1 MIGDLKRTGST
12 TQEVSRAS
20 EKLKRE
26 FNALG
31 NKLQE
36 TSKLTLDSNGRWK
49 DAEGNI
55 LNTQQASKRLEK
67 SLSDVSDEQL
77 KQIRVFRDAEGKLQD
92 VRGRYI
98 SNSEAAR
105 RFAQGIEK
113 TSREFAQADREARKF
128 SNTLTRHR
136 SELRNVALGAAAFT
150 AGLGFVGKSFVQAAI
165 RMEGYRNGLIA
176 LEGSAEAADTRLN
189 SLRDIIQ
196 LPGVSY
202 EGATQAAVRLKT
214 IGFEAELA
222 DRSIAE
228 FGNALALVGSTDLSG
243 ALLGLQQ
250 IISRGKVSQE
260 EINQIVERSGLF
272 ANALQKAFG
281 SIQSEQI
288 QANLDAAGQSVHDFA
303 ERFISELEKLNRVD
317 ANSAAN
323 SIQNLQN
330 SLFELRAGLGNVL
343 LPTVTS
349 VTQGLTSGINA
360 FNEMDEGMK
369 SAIVTTGAVVTGLG
383 ALTTVVASG
392 GAALGAFN
400 AYLTTTT
407 GASGLAG
414 FAKLIAPSGPVLI
427 GLGAVTLALS
437 PVVAAF
443 LEYRE
448 ELAKAREQERL
459 FADALNKSAAALKDR
474 SFDSAIRELQQYKNE
489 LEETIRIEYRR
500 RGERGAGILGAEDID
515 LTETET
521 IARSSF
527 QSVERLLE
535 VFNQLR
541 SGTRLSIDQIREF
554 DSVVARSLFAARQE
568 GNDSVVS
575 ILEST
580 AQHVRALYA
589 EFETGGR
596 RIQRGVTE
604 PTRNFKLELVDLRAK
619 LLDAEDAFRNIQDV
633 SDLESVTQSYR
644 GALEAV
650 TQVRRD
656 EIEAQIAVE
665 GTALARLDNQKRAES
680 EHAKTIGE
688 LAVQLR
694 QLEVDYERDK
704 TRITREEVKKRTEL
718 SESAAQ
724 QRIDA
729 TKREVEEHRRSHESV
744 FAQIEQTLR
753 DMENVGQRDRTAG
766 IFNRLVGSGA
776 APRDAFEQA
785 QNFVAL
791 TDGIENSMQRLETSI
806 YVFSALFRREFT
818 GALQSGVAVLNGFQQ
833 SLRETR
839 LSDLAEDVR
848 ESDVLSRLEDGQAAR
863 DQRTADIF
871 AAGAASFREQ
881 DRNDTDQALAFVAS
895 LQRQQ
900 AFDRGRLIADA
911 GDLVGAVPLDVVDA
925 VTDIVQVR
933 RDANAEL
940 ITLEQETAAEIQHIQ
955 ESVTL
960 TAENKAKAIERI
972 ERQSALQRIQIENA
986 VSERQR
992 ASFQS
997 VVTNFISGVGRMIAA
1012 EAQLALARRATNA
1025 LSSLFGGGAAAG
1037 AGLLGGVA
1045 LPLVGG
1051 LALAYGASQLI
1062 APSSPSADVYESSQF
1077 GVSGDGANRNVQTSG
1092 LTRAGQESD
1101 SPVQQTSGLTRAGQ
1115 KSDSPVQ
1122 QTSGLS
1128 RAGQESDSPVLEAN
1142 INVNVEASGTRLGQA
1157 NERVKLKTERWGG

>member
-1 MIGDLKRTGST
+1 MPVEIGIRLKSQNMTGRDFDKLIGDLKRTENQVG
-12 TQEVSRAS
+12 
-20 EKLKRE
+20 
-26 FNALG
+26 
-31 NKLQE
+31 E
-36 TSKLTLDSNGRWK
+36 T
-49 DAEGNI
+49 
-55 LNTQQASKRLEK
+55 
-67 SLSDVSDEQL
+67 
-77 KQIRVFRDAEGKLQD
+77 
-92 VRGRYI
+92 
-98 SNSEAAR
+98 
-105 RFAQGIEK
+105 
-113 TSREFAQADREARKF
+113 DRETRKF
-128 SNTLTRHR
+128 GNTLAAHR
-136 SELRNVALGAAAFT
+136 TQLRNVALGAAAVT
-150 AGLGFVGKSFVQAAI
+150 TGLGLAGKSFVQAAI

-189 SLRDIIQ
+189 SLRDIIE

-202 EGATQAAVRLKT
+202 EGAAQAAVRLKT
-214 IGFEAELA
+214 IGFEADLA
-222 DRSIAE
+222 DRAISE

-281 SIQSEQI
+281 SIQAEQI

-303 ERFISELEKLNRVD
+303 ERFISELEKLDRVD

-323 SIQNLQN
+323 SIQNLHN

-349 VTQGLTSGINA
+349 VTQGLTSGIEA

-383 ALTTVVASG
+383 ALTTVVATG

-400 AYLTTTT
+400 AYLQTTT

-427 GLGAVTLALS
+427 GLGAVTVALS

-448 ELAKAREQERL
+448 ELQKAREQERL
-459 FADALNKSAAALKDR
+459 FAEALNKSASALRDR
-474 SFDSAIRELQQYKNE
+474 SFDSAIRELKTYKSE
-489 LEETIRIEYRR
+489 LEDTIRVEGRR
-500 RGERGAGILGAEDID
+500 RGARGAGILGADDID
-515 LTETET
+515 LTQTEE

-527 QSVERLLE
+527 QSVERLLD

-541 SGTRLSIDQIREF
+541 TGTQLSIDQLREF
-554 DSVVARSLFAARQE
+554 DRVVARSLFAARQQ

-575 ILEST
+575 ILEGT
-580 AQHVRALYA
+580 AQQVRDLYS

-596 RIQRGVTE
+596 KIQRGVIE
-604 PTRNFKLELVDLRAK
+604 PTRSFKLELVDLRAK
-619 LLDAEDAFRNIQDV
+619 LLDAEDAFRNVNDV
-633 SDLESVTQSYR
+633 SDLERVTQSYR
-644 GALEAV
+644 GAFDAV
-650 TQVRRD
+650 TQVRR
-656 EIEAQIAVE
+656 EQIKAQLAVE
-665 GTALARLDNQKRAES
+665 GAALTRLDNEKRAES
-680 EHAKTIGE
+680 EHAKTIEE
-688 LAVQLR
+688 LTIQLR
-694 QLEVDYERDK
+694 QLELDSERER
-704 TRITREEVKKRTEL
+704 TRITREEVRKRTEL
-718 SESAAQ
+718 SEQAAQ
-724 QRIDA
+724 ARIDNA
-729 TKREVEEHRRSHESV
+729 KREAQLQLTQDVVPRESL
-744 FAQIEQTLR
+744 EQGE
-753 DMENVGQRDRTAG
+753 DF
-766 IFNRLVGSGA
+766 IS
-776 APRDAFEQA
+776 
-785 QNFVAL
+785 L
-791 TDGIENSMQRLETSI
+791 TDGMADSVQRLETSI

-818 GALQSGVAVLNGFQQ
+818 GVLQSGVSVLDGVRE

-839 LSDLAEDVR
+839 LSDLTEDVR
-848 ESDVLSRLEDGQAAR
+848 GSDALSRLEDGQAAR
-863 DQRTADIF
+863 DARTAERF
-871 AAGAASFREQ
+871 VAGAEAFREQ
-881 DRNDTDQALAFVAS
+881 DRNDTDKALAFVSS
-895 LQRQQ
+895 LRQQ
-900 AFDRGRLIADA
+900 EAFNRDRLIADA

-933 RDANAEL
+933 RDANSEL
-940 ITLEQETAAEIQHIQ
+940 VILEQETAAEIQQIQ

-960 TAENKAKAIERI
+960 SAENKAKAIERI

-986 VSERQR
+986 VSEQQR

-1012 EAQLALARRATNA
+1012 EAQLALARRATSA
-1025 LSSLFGGGAAAG
+1025 ISGLFGGAGVG

-1077 GVSGDGANRNVQTSG
+1077 GVSGEGTSRNVQSSG
-1092 LTRAGQESD
+1092 LTRAGQE
-1101 SPVQQTSGLTRAGQ
+1101 TG
-1115 KSDSPVQ
+1115 
-1122 QTSGLS
+1122 
-1128 RAGQESDSPVLEAN
+1128 SPVLEAN

>member
-1 MIGDLKRTGST
+1 MPVEIGIRLKSENMTGRDFDKLIGDLKRTENQVG
-12 TQEVSRAS
+12 
-20 EKLKRE
+20 
-26 FNALG
+26 
-31 NKLQE
+31 E
-36 TSKLTLDSNGRWK
+36 TDKET
-49 DAEGNI
+49 
-55 LNTQQASKRLEK
+55 
-67 SLSDVSDEQL
+67 
-77 KQIRVFRDAEGKLQD
+77 
-92 VRGRYI
+92 
-98 SNSEAAR
+98 
-105 RFAQGIEK
+105 
-113 TSREFAQADREARKF
+113 RKF
-128 SNTLTRHR
+128 GNTLAAHR
-136 SELRNVALGAAAFT
+136 TQLRNVAFGAAAVT
-150 AGLGFVGKSFVQAAI
+150 TGLGLVGKSFVQAAI

-176 LEGSAEAADTRLN
+176 LEGSASAADTRLN

-202 EGATQAAVRLKT
+202 EGAAQAAVRLKT

-222 DRSIAE
+222 DRAISE

-303 ERFISELEKLNRVD
+303 ERFISELEKLDRVNAD
-317 ANSAAN
+317 SAAN

-349 VTQGLTSGINA
+349 VTQGLTSGIEA

-383 ALTTVVASG
+383 ALTTVVATG

-400 AYLTTTT
+400 AYLQTTT

-427 GLGAVTLALS
+427 GLGAVTVALS

-448 ELAKAREQERL
+448 ELQKAREQERL
-459 FADALNKSAAALKDR
+459 FAEALNTSAAALKDR
-474 SFDSAIRELQQYKNE
+474 SFESAIRELQTYKSE
-489 LEETIRIEYRR
+489 LEETIRIETRR
-500 RGERGAGILGAEDID
+500 RGDRGAGILGAEDID
-515 LTETET
+515 LNQTEE

-541 SGTRLSIDQIREF
+541 SGTRLSIDQLREF
-554 DSVVARSLFAARQE
+554 DRVVARSLFAAREQ
-568 GNDSVVS
+568 GNDSVVA
-575 ILEST
+575 ILEGT
-580 AQHVRALYA
+580 AQQVRDLYA

-596 RIQRGVTE
+596 RIQRGVIE
-604 PTRNFKLELVDLRAK
+604 PTRRFKLELVDLRAK
-619 LLDAEDAFRNIQDV
+619 LLDAEDAFRNVNDV
-633 SDLESVTQSYR
+633 SDLERVTQSYR
-644 GALEAV
+644 SAFDAV
-650 TQVRRD
+650 TQVRRE

-680 EHAKTIGE
+680 EHAKKIEE
-688 LAVQLR
+688 LTVQLR
-694 QLEVDYERDK
+694 QLEVDYEREK
-704 TRITREEVKKRTEL
+704 TRITREEVRKRTDL
-718 SESAAQ
+718 SEQAAQ
-724 QRIDA
+724 QRIDSA
-729 TKREVEEHRRSHESV
+729 KRE
-744 FAQIEQTLR
+744 ADALLNLTQ
-753 DMENVGQRDRTAG
+753 GG
-766 IFNRLVGSGA
+766 
-776 APRDAFEQA
+776 APRETLEQA
-785 QNFVAL
+785 EDFISL
-791 TDGIENSMQRLETSI
+791 TDGVADSVQQLETSI

-818 GALQSGVAVLNGFQQ
+818 GALQSGVAILDGFQQ
-833 SLRETR
+833 SLRDAR
-839 LSDLAEDVR
+839 LSVLAEDVR
-848 ESDVLSRLEDGQAAR
+848 GSDVLSRLEEGQAAR
-863 DQRTADIF
+863 DQRIADIF
-871 AAGAASFREQ
+871 AAGAEAFREQ
-881 DRNDTDQALAFVAS
+881 DRNESEQALAFVSS
-895 LQRQQ
+895 LRRQQ
-900 AFDRGRLIADA
+900 AFDRGRLIEDA
-911 GDLVGAVPLDVVDA
+911 GNLVGAVPLDVVDA

-933 RDANAEL
+933 RDANADL
-940 ITLEQETAAEIQHIQ
+940 VILEQETAAEIQHIQ

-972 ERQSALQRIQIENA
+972 ERQSALERIRIENA

-997 VVTNFISGVGRMIAA
+997 VVTNFISGVGQMIAA

-1025 LSSLFGGGAAAG
+1025 ISGLFGGGAAG

-1062 APSSPSADVYESSQF
+1062 SPSSTSADVYESSQF
-1077 GVSGDGANRNVQTSG
+1077 GVSGDGANR
-1092 LTRAGQESD
+1092 R
-1101 SPVQQTSGLTRAGQ
+1101 VQQTPGLT
-1115 KSDSPVQ
+1115 
-1122 QTSGLS
+1122 

>member
-1 MIGDLKRTGST
+1 MPAEIGIRIKSDNVTGRDFDKLVGDLKRTGTT

-36 TSKLTLDSNGRWK
+36 TSKITLDSNGRWK

-67 SLSDVSDEQL
+67 SLSEVSDEQL

-92 VRGRYI
+92 VRGGYI

-105 RFAQGIEK
+105 RFSQGIGK
-113 TSREFAQADREARKF
+113 TSREFAEADREARKF

-136 SELRNVALGAAAFT
+136 SELRNIALGAAAFT
-150 AGLGFVGKSFVQAAI
+150 AGLGLVGRSFVQAAI

-214 IGFEAELA
+214 IGFEADLA
-222 DRSIAE
+222 NRAIAE

-281 SIQSEQI
+281 SIQAEQI
-288 QANLDAAGQSVHDFA
+288 QAKLDAAGQSVHDFA
-303 ERFISELEKLNRVD
+303 ERFISELEKLDRVN
-317 ANSAAN
+317 AASAAN

-349 VTQGLTSGINA
+349 VAQGLTSGINA

-369 SAIVTTGAVVTGLG
+369 SAVVTTGAVVTGLG
-383 ALTTVVASG
+383 ALTTAVAAG

-400 AYLTTTT
+400 SYLTTTT

-414 FAKLIAPSGPVLI
+414 FAKLIAPSGPVLV
-427 GLGAVTLALS
+427 GLAAVTVAVS
-437 PVVAAF
+437 PLVLAF
-443 LEYRE
+443 LEYGE
-448 ELAKAREQERL
+448 ELRKVREQEEF
-459 FADALNKSAAALKDR
+459 FAEALQKSAEALNNR
-474 SFDSAIRELQQYKNE
+474 SFDSAIRELQNYQNE
-489 LEETIRIEYRR
+489 LEDTIRAEEER
-500 RGERGAGILGAEDID
+500 RGERAELRRIEGVAVSPF
-515 LTETET
+515 LPGVGSTPTEDVAKNNFE
-521 IARSSF
+521 
-527 QSVERLLE
+527 SVKELIN
-535 VFNQLR
+535 VFTQLR
-541 SGTRLSIDQIREF
+541 NGTTLSIDQLREF
-554 DSVVARSLFAARQE
+554 DRLVARTLFAAREQ

-575 ILEST
+575 ILEGT
-580 AQHVRALYA
+580 AQQVRDLYA

-596 RIQRGVTE
+596 RIQRGVVE

-619 LLDAEDAFRNIQDV
+619 LLDAEDAFRNIQDA
-633 SDLESVTQSYR
+633 SSLEGVTQGYR
-644 GALEAV
+644 SALDAV
-650 TQVRRD
+650 TQVRRE

-665 GTALARLDNQKRAES
+665 AAALARLDNQKRAES
-680 EHAKTIGE
+680 EHAKTIEE
-688 LAVQLR
+688 LTVRLR
-694 QLEVDYERDK
+694 QLEVDYEREK
-704 TRITREEVKKRTEL
+704 TRITREEVRKRTEL
-718 SESAAQ
+718 IERAAQ
-724 QRIDA
+724 MRIDIA
-729 TKREVEEHRRSHESV
+729 KRETEANPQLPQGVVSREVS
-744 FAQIEQTLR
+744 
-753 DMENVGQRDRTAG
+753 
-766 IFNRLVGSGA
+766 
-776 APRDAFEQA
+776 EQA
-785 QNFVAL
+785 QDFVSLPGGVA
-791 TDGIENSMQRLETSI
+791 NSLQQLETSI
-806 YVFSALFRREFT
+806 YVFSAIFRREFT
-818 GALQSGVAVLNGFQQ
+818 GALQTGVGVLDKFRE

-839 LSDLAEDVR
+839 LSALAEDVR
-848 ESDVLSRLEDGQAAR
+848 GSEVLSRLEEGQAAR
-863 DQRTADIF
+863 DQRTAERF
-871 AAGAASFREQ
+871 AAGAEAFREQ
-881 DRNDTDQALAFVAS
+881 DRNETERARAFVAS
-895 LQRQQ
+895 LRRHQQ
-900 AFDRGRLIADA
+900 SNVPPESHRLVEDA
-911 GDLVGAVPLDVVDA
+911 GNLVGAVPLDVVDA
-925 VTDIVQVR
+925 VTDIVEIR

-940 ITLEQETAAEIQHIQ
+940 VILEQETAAEIQHIQ

-972 ERQSALQRIQIENA
+972 ERQSALERIRIENA

-997 VVTNFISGVGRMIAA
+997 VVTNFISGVGQMIAA

-1025 LSSLFGGGAAAG
+1025 LSGVFGGGGAAG

-1045 LPLVGG
+1045 LPLLGG
-1051 LALAYGASQLI
+1051 LALAYGASRLI
-1062 APSSPSADVYESSQF
+1062 APSSPSADVYERSQY
-1077 GVSGDGANRNVQTSG
+1077 GVSGSGSGQNAVQTSG
-1092 LTRAGQESD
+1092 LTRASEETD
-1101 SPVQQTSGLTRAGQ
+1101 T
-1115 KSDSPVQ
+1115 
-1122 QTSGLS
+1122 
-1128 RAGQESDSPVLEAN
+1128 PVLEAN
-1142 INVNVEASGTRLGQA
+1142 INVSVEASGTRLGQA